1 MITNTLITHE
11 ELPDEDGG
19 KLGEG
24 EEAEVEE
31 HVACE
36 VLHIQGA
43 RDVEIVVHN
52 PDHGHVKQNP
62 GDKIHLL
69 SESKPGGQGV
79 SFLKIEV
86 FINISL
92 IFKSNFSSGEH
103 FSERA
108 QYYHVIKNLSPKAL
122 SNYSVVTEL
131 FIQVL
136 NQLQFVDFP
145 SM

>member
-1 MITNTLITHE
+1 MFLQQQTYQK
-11 ELPDEDGG
+11 LPDEDGG

-36 VLHIQGA
+36 VLHIQGT

-69 SESKPGGQGV
+69 SKPGGQGV

-136 NQLQFVDFP
+136 NQLQFVNFP

>member
-1 MITNTLITHE
+1 MFILKTYFVLLQQQTYQ

-19 KLGEG
+19 ELGEG

-31 HVACE
+31 HVARE
-36 VLHIQGA
+36 VLHVKGA

-52 PDHGHVKQNP
+52 PDHGHVEQNP

-69 SESKPGGQGV
+69 TSLSESKPGQGQGV

-92 IFKSNFSSGEH
+92 IFKSNVSSGEH
-103 FSERA
+103 FSKRA
-108 QYYHVIKNLSPKAL
+108 QYYHVKRDFSP
-122 SNYSVVTEL
+122 NYPVVTEL
-131 FIQVL
+131 FI
-136 NQLQFVDFP
+136 
-145 SM
+145 

>member
-1 MITNTLITHE
+1 M
-11 ELPDEDGG
+11 
-19 KLGEG
+19 
-24 EEAEVEE
+24 
-31 HVACE
+31 
-36 VLHIQGA
+36 
-43 RDVEIVVHN
+43 
-52 PDHGHVKQNP
+52 
-62 GDKIHLL
+62 
-69 SESKPGGQGV
+69 

-145 SM
+145 SMSTTEISGEWKTKIMQKMVF